1 MKKYESYNDSRIE
14 WIGEIPSHWE
24 VKKLKYVSSINDD
37 TLSDTTEDEFEIEYA
52 DISSIESGVGITK
65 TDHFTFKEAPSRAR
79 RLVKDGDVIVSTVRT
94 YLKAIAKVKNPKP
107 NLVVSTG
114 FAVVRPKDI
123 VSEYA
128 GHLFFHE
135 NLLGEIVSRSVGVSY
150 PAINSSEIGSIKIP
164 LPKSKEQTAIAH
176 YLDRKTAEVDGLIAD
191 KKRLLKLYEEEKSA
205 TINQAVTKGVNPD
218 IPMKDSG
225 IEWLGEIPE
234 HCDTASFNHYVFLR
248 HGYQFRNYDFT
259 STGLKVIKITQL
271 KATGELEVN
280 DVSFI
285 DESRL
290 NEFKDILIEEG
301 DILMALTG
309 GTIGKIIRAPKINE
323 PLLQNYRVGNF
334 FSKNDSITKDFL
346 FWVLSSDLILK
357 QIFFDQ
363 RETGQPNIGKEDFG
377 RMFLILPNKIEEQ
390 DEIVSFIK
398 NEVERINAKKAKTE
412 KLIDLLT
419 EYRTALISEVVTGK
433 VKVI

>member
-164 LPKSKEQTAIAH
+164 LPKSKEQNAIAH
-176 YLDRKTAEVDGLIAD
+176 
-191 KKRLLKLYEEEKSA
+191 
-205 TINQAVTKGVNPD
+205 
-218 IPMKDSG
+218 
-225 IEWLGEIPE
+225 
-234 HCDTASFNHYVFLR
+234 
-248 HGYQFRNYDFT
+248 
-259 STGLKVIKITQL
+259 
-271 KATGELEVN
+271 
-280 DVSFI
+280 
-285 DESRL
+285 
-290 NEFKDILIEEG
+290 
-301 DILMALTG
+301 
-309 GTIGKIIRAPKINE
+309 
-323 PLLQNYRVGNF
+323 
-334 FSKNDSITKDFL
+334 
-346 FWVLSSDLILK
+346 
-357 QIFFDQ
+357 
-363 RETGQPNIGKEDFG
+363 
-377 RMFLILPNKIEEQ
+377 
-390 DEIVSFIK
+390 
-398 NEVERINAKKAKTE
+398 
-412 KLIDLLT
+412 
-419 EYRTALISEVVTGK
+419 
-433 VKVI
+433 

>member
-1 MKKYESYNDSRIE
+1 
-14 WIGEIPSHWE
+14 
-24 VKKLKYVSSINDD
+24 
-37 TLSDTTEDEFEIEYA
+37 
-52 DISSIESGVGITK
+52 
-65 TDHFTFKEAPSRAR
+65 
-79 RLVKDGDVIVSTVRT
+79 
-94 YLKAIAKVKNPKP
+94 
-107 NLVVSTG
+107 
-114 FAVVRPKDI
+114 
-123 VSEYA
+123 
-128 GHLFFHE
+128 
-135 NLLGEIVSRSVGVSY
+135 
-150 PAINSSEIGSIKIP
+150 
-164 LPKSKEQTAIAH
+164 
-176 YLDRKTAEVDGLIAD
+176 
-191 KKRLLKLYEEEKSA
+191 
-205 TINQAVTKGVNPD
+205 
-218 IPMKDSG
+218 MKDSG